1 MGSIALMATDN
12 QVIFSQIP
20 LSELLE
26 MFRAVVR
33 EELAAGHSS
42 AVSSGYNNKP
52 LTTKELCEHLRVS
65 EPTIIRWRKKKVIPY
80 FTIGTAVRYHLN
92 EVIAALEAKKENK
105 GKKLHA
111 A

>member
-1 MGSIALMATDN
+1 
-12 QVIFSQIP
+12 
-20 LSELLE
+20 

-33 EELAAGHSS
+33 EELAAGYSS
-42 AVSSGYNNKP
+42 QNCNTTNSKP

-80 FTIGTAVRYHLN
+80 FTIGTAVRYHLG